1 MSKKNIGFVILL
13 SFIIS
18 VIFIVLST
26 LFAAITNYNPLESYI
41 LINIIVWCIEFII
54 AYFIVMGTSRIIY
67 RKIKLINKWI
77 MYISLLITSI
87 FILLIP
93 GGLESAYIGTFLGI
107 ISVYELIK
115 IAYNKND
122 IMLFNDEN
130 KDQ

>member
-26 LFAAITNYNPLESYI
+26 LFVAITNYNPLESYI

-54 AYFIVMGTSRIIY
+54 AYFTVMGTSRIIY

-77 MYISLLITSI
+77 MYISLLITAI